1 MRPIL
6 IALVAGTAAVAGVM
20 TSTEPASAQNRRWC
34 TQSRSG
40 FPICA
45 YDTFEQCR
53 AAASGTGAY
62 CVENPEWIRRRKK

>member
-6 IALVAGTAAVAGVM
+6 LALIAVSAATLAGT
-20 TSTEPASAQNRRWC
+20 EPSSAQNRRWC

-62 CVENPEWIRRRKK
+62 CTENPSWTRRRKN

>member
-1 MRPIL
+1 MRSIL
-6 IALVAGTAAVAGVM
+6 IALIAAAGLLAI
-20 TSTEPASAQNRRWC
+20 TSEPGNAQNRRWC

-53 AAASGTGAY
+53 AAASATGQF
-62 CVENPEWIRRRKK
+62 CVENPEWIRRRQKR

>member
-6 IALVAGTAAVAGVM
+6 IALVAMSAMLAG
-20 TSTEPASAQNRRWC
+20 TEPSSAQTRRWC

-45 YDTFEQCR
+45 YDTFAQCR

-62 CVENPEWIRRRKK
+62 CVENPSWIRRRNN

>member
-6 IALVAGTAAVAGVM
+6 IALIAATGALAVSSDPV
-20 TSTEPASAQNRRWC
+20 EAQNRRWC
-34 TQSRSG
+34 TQGRSGG

-62 CVENPEWIRRRKK
+62 CVENPRRVRDRSTR